1 MNLVITYLIMN
12 IIRTYVIYDFIDT
25 FLKKRRTPV
34 WAIGIAFTAYYLAG
48 AYLYFYLFN
57 PMLNIIFNMAAF
69 FLICYFYK
77 TSVFKRLLAASF
89 IYILSLASEDCT
101 AAALVLFIGGSFNTI
116 IQQDFFVIIGII
128 LSNMM
133 MFGLVKWSKIFFYK
147 QATYN
152 ADIRPPRWLAMF
164 LIPAGSIYILNSM
177 TLEIISNQAESSFL
191 LTSASLV
198 LLVVNIL
205 LFYLYDKLLL
215 EENLKYENLLLSQQN
230 NAYEKQSVLIQRFQ
244 KSLREDRH
252 NINNHLAAISGL
264 AEQGQNK
271 ELIEY
276 IRKLTVNVKAQEAG
290 VNSGHPVIDALINNK
305 LYLSQH
311 FYVKTE
317 VHIRLPKILD
327 IDKMDLTIILGNLL
341 DNALEACIKLP
352 KEQREILIH
361 VSAIHG
367 VLTIQVVN
375 SYDYSQLNIK
385 DGKPYSTKKDKT
397 WHGIGLNSVSHTV
410 KKYNGVLEFNY
421 GEQQRGE
428 KNIFTANVLLYL
440 PDEAC

>member
-1 MNLVITYLIMN
+1 MNVTITYLFMN

-25 FLKKRRTPV
+25 FLKKRRAPV
-34 WAIGIAFTAYYLAG
+34 WVIGIAYTTYYLAG
-48 AYLYFYLFN
+48 AYLYFNLFN
-57 PMLNIIFNMAAF
+57 PILNIIFNLATF
-69 FLICYFYK
+69 FLICYLYK

-101 AAALVLFIGGSFNTI
+101 AAALVFFIGTSFKTI
-116 IQQDFFVIIGII
+116 IQQDCYVIVGII
-128 LSNMM
+128 LSNTM
-133 MFGLVKWSKIFFYK
+133 MFGLVKWSKVFFYK
-147 QATYN
+147 QELYN
-152 ADIRPPRWLAMF
+152 TDIKPPRWLAMF
-164 LIPAGSIYILNSM
+164 LIPVGSIYILNSM
-177 TLEIISNQAESSFL
+177 TLEIISNQDESSFL
-191 LTSASLV
+191 LTSATLV
-198 LLVVNIL
+198 LLAVNIL

-230 NAYEKQSVLIQRFQ
+230 DAYEKQSILIQRFQ

-252 NINNHLAAISGL
+252 NLNNHLAAISGL
-264 AEQGQNK
+264 AEQGQNT

-276 IRKLTVNVKAQEAG
+276 IKRLTVNVKAQEAG

-311 FYVKTE
+311 FYIKTE

-327 IDKMDLTIILGNLL
+327 LDKMDLTIILGNLL

-352 KEQREILIH
+352 KEQREIFINITAL
-361 VSAIHG
+361 HG

-375 SYDYSQLNIK
+375 TYDSSQLSIK

-397 WHGIGLNSVSHTV
+397 WHGIGLNSVIHTI
-410 KKYNGVLEFNY
+410 KKYNGVFEYNY
-421 GEQQRGE
+421 GELKTGE
-428 KNIFTANVLLYL
+428 RNLFTVNVLLYL
-440 PDEAC
+440 PDEAY